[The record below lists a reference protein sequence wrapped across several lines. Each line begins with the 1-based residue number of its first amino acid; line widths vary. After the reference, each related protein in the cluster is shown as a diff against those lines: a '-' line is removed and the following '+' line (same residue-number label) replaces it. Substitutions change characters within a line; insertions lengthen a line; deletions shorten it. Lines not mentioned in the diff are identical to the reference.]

1 MLLHRNLKNHLITLF
16 IENYCDFVQ
25 MSNGPALDD
34 SHDLD
39 DINELQLELDEKN
52 KQLEKVCLVFKF
64 SMFM

>member
-1 MLLHRNLKNHLITLF
+1 
-16 IENYCDFVQ
+16 